1 MARLYMYYNERNE
14 TANPP
19 QGAILTFSFDL
30 FVTVFLVMV

>member
-1 MARLYMYYNERNE
+1 MARLYRFYNERNE

-19 QGAILTFSFDL
+19 QGAILTFIFDL